1 MGAIV
6 ASILVSLIATIGGL
20 YFMYQDK
27 KDLSLI
33 HIYENDADSSP
44 LVKKVLLFLL
54 FMATTKL
61 VA

>member
-27 KDLSLI
+27 K
-33 HIYENDADSSP
+33 EP
-44 LVKKVLLFLL
+44 
-54 FMATTKL
+54 
-61 VA
+61 